1 MTEHLILNDGQSL
14 PEIGFGTYPLKGE
27 DGYRAIR
34 TALDAG
40 YRLIDSARNYGNEEE
55 VGRAIRDFLK
65 ESGTGRDEVT
75 VQTKIPGRH
84 HEFDSAIASGRESLA
99 IMGLDYIDVVLI
111 HWPNPITGK
120 YLEAWRALVELREQG
135 VARTIGTSNFTAEHL
150 AAIIADTGVTPAINQ
165 IELHPYFTQEAM
177 RAEHQRLGVRTQ
189 SWSPL
194 GKASAPY
201 EEPAVAAAATHHGVT
216 PAQVILRWH
225 IQLGSVP
232 LPKSARPERQA
243 ENLDI
248 FDFELTDDE
257 VAAISALTR
266 DDGRLFDG
274 DPNTH
279 EEM

>member
-1 MTEHLILNDGQSL
+1 MTEHLILNDGHSL
-14 PEIGFGTYPLKGE
+14 PEIGFGTYPLKGD

-65 ESGTGRDEVT
+65 ESGTPRDEVT

-84 HEFDSAIASGRESLA
+84 HEFDLAIASGRESLA

-150 AAIIADTGVTPAINQ
+150 ARDHRRHGR
-165 IELHPYFTQEAM
+165 HPCYQ
-177 RAEHQRLGVRTQ
+177 
-189 SWSPL
+189 P
-194 GKASAPY
+194 
-201 EEPAVAAAATHHGVT
+201 
-216 PAQVILRWH
+216 
-225 IQLGSVP
+225 
-232 LPKSARPERQA
+232 
-243 ENLDI
+243 D
-248 FDFELTDDE
+248 
-257 VAAISALTR
+257 
-266 DDGRLFDG
+266 
-274 DPNTH
+274 
-279 EEM
+279 